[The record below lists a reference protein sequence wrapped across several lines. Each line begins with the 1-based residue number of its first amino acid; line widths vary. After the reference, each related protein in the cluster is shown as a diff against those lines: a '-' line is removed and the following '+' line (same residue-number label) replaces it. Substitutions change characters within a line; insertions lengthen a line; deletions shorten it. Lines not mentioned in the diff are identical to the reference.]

1 MKPEVAISDHILPS
15 LRLAQA
21 VNSHFRFAY
30 RHKFPGW
37 TKPMAQYFEIHPD
50 NPQHRLIQQA
60 VRIIDQ
66 GGLIVYPTDSSYAL
80 GCHIGDK
87 SAMERIQR
95 LRKLDKKH
103 HFTLV
108 CSDLSE
114 IGEYAK
120 VDNSSYRLLKSLT
133 PGPYTFL
140 LKATSEVPRRLM
152 NPKRKTIGLRV
163 PDNNITRAI
172 LSELGQP
179 IMSSTLIEPGKYD
192 ALDDARAIRKKF
204 EHDVDLVIDG
214 GTCGI
219 EPTTVINLID
229 GIPEV
234 LRYGKGNVDFLED

>member
-1 MKPEVAISDHILPS
+1 
-15 LRLAQA
+15 
-21 VNSHFRFAY
+21 
-30 RHKFPGW
+30 
-37 TKPMAQYFEIHPD
+37 MAQLFEIHPQ
-50 NPQHRLIQQA
+50 NPQKRLIQQA
-60 VRIIDQ
+60 VKIIDQ

-114 IGEYAK
+114 IGTYAK
-120 VDNSSYRLLKSLT
+120 VDNSSYRLMKTLT

-152 NPKRKTIGLRV
+152 HPKRKTIGVRV
-163 PDNNITRAI
+163 PDNIITHSI
-172 LSELGQP
+172 LQELGQP
-179 IMSSTLIEPGKYD
+179 IMSSTLISAGEQD
-192 ALDDARAIRKKF
+192 ALDDAEEIRDKYQH
-204 EHDVDLVIDG
+204 EVDLVIDG
-214 GTCGI
+214 GSCGV

-229 GIPEV
+229 GNPEV
-234 LRYGKGNVDFLED
+234 LRYGKGDAEFLDY